1 MARRKE
7 YRLMATTPNYSW
19 PTPDD
24 TDLVKDGAGA
34 IRDLGD
40 AIDTT
45 VDTVTGAITTRLDVS
60 EDKGDIAVY
69 DGTDYIAL
77 PVGTDEFVL
86 TADATEPTGVAWK
99 AAAGGGAYELIT
111 SGSLT
116 GTTVNITNIPQTFK
130 NILLRVDEPKT
141 TAGSNSVLNVRV
153 NNDSTTGYSRSTVR
167 PGQSSFLTA
176 NTTQWTFGVVL
187 RDIFD
192 AKTAFELLIYNYTK
206 VQLAGQERSFAAF
219 GRDTIAASERCEA
232 HFVDTPLFGGPID
245 EINLFLGAGDFSSG
259 SFELL
264 GEL

>member
-7 YRLMATTPNYSW
+7 YRLMATTPNYNW

-24 TDLVKDGAGA
+24 TDLVRDGAEA

-40 AIDTT
+40 AIDNT

-77 PVGTDEFVL
+77 PVGTDDFVL

-116 GTTVNITNIPQTFK
+116 GTTVNITNIPQTFR
-130 NILLRVDEPKT
+130 NLLLRVDAPKT
-141 TAGSNSVLNVRV
+141 TAGSNTQLRVNV
-153 NNDSTTGYSRSTVR
+153 NNDSTTGYSRSTIR
-167 PGQSSFLTA
+167 PNISTIATA
-176 NTTQWTFGVVL
+176 DVTFWDIGTVL
-187 RDIFD
+187 RDIFL
-192 AKTAFELLIYNYTK
+192 AETATELLIYNYTK
-206 VQLAGQERSFAAF
+206 VQPAGQQRSFAAF
-219 GRDTIAASERCEA
+219 SRETLATSTSTNAS
-232 HFVDTPLFGGPID
+232 FLDTPLFAGPID
-245 EINLFLGAGDFSSG
+245 EINLSLGSGNFNGG